1 MPVRCGM
8 AKKFLFKMVFDM
20 VEISVF
26 YAVVVGV
33 CSLDES
39 GKKRVAKKAT
49 MLAVSM
55 NDGDVRV
62 WPNSTIT

>member
-1 MPVRCGM
+1 M

-39 GKKRVAKKAT
+39 GKKRVQKKLPCWP
-49 MLAVSM
+49 LA
-55 NDGDVRV
+55 
-62 WPNSTIT
+62 